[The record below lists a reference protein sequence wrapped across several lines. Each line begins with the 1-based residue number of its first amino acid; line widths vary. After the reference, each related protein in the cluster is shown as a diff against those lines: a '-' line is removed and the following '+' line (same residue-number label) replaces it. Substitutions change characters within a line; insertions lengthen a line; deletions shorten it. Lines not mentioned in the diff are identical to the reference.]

1 MRYRQERIAITPTP
15 ELKAA
20 LEELAEATGQPV
32 SRVITGLLQEMVPQL
47 HDIAKVARY
56 TRDGKKA
63 AAKRALQHMVGNA
76 LAEQIDLIGRQ
87 K

>member
-1 MRYRQERIAITPTP
+1 MSYRQERIAITPSP

-20 LEELAEATGQPV
+20 LQELSEATGQPV
-32 SRVITGLLQEMVPQL
+32 SRVIAGLLQEMIPQL
-47 HDIAKVARY
+47 HDIAKVTRY
-56 TRDGKKA
+56 ARDGKKA

-76 LAEQIDLIGRQ
+76 LAEQIELIKGS